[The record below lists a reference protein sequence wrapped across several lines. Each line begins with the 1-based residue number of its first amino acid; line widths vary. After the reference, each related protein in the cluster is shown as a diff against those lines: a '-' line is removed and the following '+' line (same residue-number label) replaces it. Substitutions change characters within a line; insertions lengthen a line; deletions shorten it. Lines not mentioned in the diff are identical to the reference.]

1 MEVLERKENQLLQRV
16 EIRFRWRHVGTATP
30 SRAQMLAAVAAVE
43 PGSSV
48 ENIIVKEVST
58 RFGQPLTTGL
68 AFIYES
74 ADALANE
81 PTYILSRQKSALGLS
96 EEKQAEPEP
105 PAETEPEESDAGES
119 ESIEEVETE
128 AAEVAGG
135 EE

>member
-1 MEVLERKENQLLQRV
+1 MEVLERMENPLLKRV

-43 PGSSV
+43 PGSSA
-48 ENIIVKEVST
+48 ENIIVKDVST

-68 AFIYES
+68 AFVYES

-96 EEKQAEPEP
+96 EEKEAKPEP
-105 PAETEPEESDAGES
+105 ATETESDDEESGDAEA
-119 ESIEEVETE
+119 IEEVETE
-128 AAEVAGG
+128 ATEIAGG

>member
-1 MEVLERKENQLLQRV
+1 MEVLERMENPLLKRV

-43 PGSSV
+43 PGSSA
-48 ENIIVKEVST
+48 ENIIVKDVST

-68 AFIYES
+68 AFVYES
-74 ADALANE
+74 AEALADE

-96 EEKQAEPEP
+96 EKKEAKPEP
-105 PAETEPEESDAGES
+105 AAETEPVEEDSGDEEA
-119 ESIEEVETE
+119 IEEVETE
-128 AAEVAGG
+128 AAEIAGG

>member
-1 MEVLERKENQLLQRV
+1 MKVVERKENPLLKRV

-96 EEKQAEPEP
+96 EEKEAEPEA
-105 PAETEPEESDAGES
+105 PAETEPEKADAEA
-119 ESIEEVETE
+119 IEEVETE

>member
-1 MEVLERKENQLLQRV
+1 MEVVERKENPLLKRV

-43 PGSSV
+43 PGSTK

-68 AFIYES
+68 AYVYES
-74 ADALANE
+74 ADALAHE

-96 EEKQAEPEP
+96 EEKEAEPEP
-105 PAETEPEESDAGES
+105 PAETEPDEADEGAV
-119 ESIEEVETE
+119 EEVETE
-128 AAEVAGG
+128 SAEVAGG

>member
-1 MEVLERKENQLLQRV
+1 MKVVERKENPLLKRV

-96 EEKQAEPEP
+96 EEKEAEPEP
-105 PAETEPEESDAGES
+105 PAETEPEKADAEA
-119 ESIEEVETE
+119 IEEVATE

>member
-1 MEVLERKENQLLQRV
+1 MKVVERKENPLLKRV

-68 AFIYES
+68 AYIYES

-96 EEKQAEPEP
+96 EEKEAEPEP
-105 PAETEPEESDAGES
+105 PAETEPEKADAEA
-119 ESIEEVETE
+119 IEEVETE